1 MQPAR
6 GELVTNPGTAT
17 HNDTRSDIDTLSIN
31 TIRMLAVDAVE
42 AAKSG
47 HPGAP
52 MGQAPMAYALWHRV
66 MKHNPANPNWADR
79 DRFVLSAGHA
89 SMLLYSLLHLTGYDL
104 PLDQVKAFRQWDSA
118 TPGHPEANHT
128 PGVEATTGP
137 LGAGFSM
144 AVGMAL
150 AERWLAAHFNRD
162 GHAIVDHH
170 TYGICSDGDLM
181 EGVASE
187 AASLAGTLGLGKL
200 IFLYDDNNITIDGET
215 HLSFTEDVGA
225 RFEAYGWHVEH
236 IADGNDLAAIE
247 AALSAARSETSR
259 PSLIAVKTRIGEG
272 SPNKAGKAAAHG
284 SPLGADEVALTREA
298 LGWPGDPFHV
308 PGEVRESMG
317 AARERGAQAE
327 AEWKARF
334 DAYRATH
341 PTLAAEFERAIAG
354 QLPDGWLSAL
364 PTFAKGEQVE
374 TRVASGKTLN
384 SLAEVLPNLIGGSAD
399 LAGSNNTMLAGAGNQ
414 SPTEP
419 AGRNV
424 FYGVREHAMG
434 GVLNGMARHGGMV
447 PYAGTFLTFSDYMR
461 PAIRL
466 AAIMQCDVT
475 YVFTHDS
482 IGLGE
487 DGPTHQPVEHLASLR
502 AMPGLS
508 VLRPADANETAAA
521 WAVAL
526 ESPGP
531 AALALTRQK
540 APVITTPEQALE
552 GVRRGAYVLSDCQ
565 GEPQALLLA
574 TGSEVSIALE
584 AQAVLTEKGVPSRVI
599 SMPSWDRFEA
609 QPASYRESVLPPAVR
624 VRVAVEAASS
634 FGWHRWVG
642 EAGEI
647 VSVDRFG
654 ASAPYAVIYNELGI
668 TADNVVARTIAAL
681 ERAG

>member
-1 MQPAR
+1 M
-6 GELVTNPGTAT
+6 TTPGTAAKT
-17 HNDTRSDIDTLSIN
+17 DAPSDIDSLSIN
-31 TIRMLAVDAVE
+31 TIRMLSVDAVE

-52 MGQAPMAYALWHRV
+52 MGQAPMAYVLWQRV
-66 MKHNPANPNWADR
+66 MNHNPANPNWPDR

-104 PLDQVKAFRQWDSA
+104 PLDQVKAFRQWGSA

-128 PGVEATTGP
+128 PGVEVTTGP

-144 AVGMAL
+144 AVGFAL
-150 AERWLAAHFNRD
+150 AERWLAARYNRED
-162 GHAIVDHH
+162 HAIVDHH

-215 HLSFTEDVGA
+215 HLSFTEDVGM
-225 RFEAYGWHVEH
+225 RFEAYGWHVQH
-236 IADGNDLAAIE
+236 IDGSDITAVE
-247 AALSAARSETSR
+247 RALQQARSETTR
-259 PSLIAVKTRIGEG
+259 PSLIAAKTRIGEG
-272 SPNKAGKAAAHG
+272 SPNKVGSASAHG
-284 SPLGADEVALTREA
+284 SPLGADEVGLTREA
-298 LGWPGDPFHV
+298 LGWPADKSFHV
-308 PGEVRESMG
+308 PGEVREHMG
-317 AARERGAQAE
+317 TARDRGAKAE
-327 AEWKARF
+327 SEWTNRF
-334 DAYRATH
+334 EAYRAAH
-341 PTLAAEFERAIAG
+341 PALAAEFERAIAG
-354 QLPDGWLSAL
+354 QLPEGWHSAL
-364 PTFAKGEQVE
+364 PAFELGEQVE

-384 SLAEVLPNLIGGSAD
+384 ALAEVLPNLIGGSAD
-399 LAGSNNTMLAGAGNQ
+399 LAGSNNTMLNGVGNQ

-434 GVLNGMARHGGMV
+434 GVLNGMARHGGV
-447 PYAGTFLTFSDYMR
+447 LPYAGTFLTFSDYMR

-466 AAIMQCDVT
+466 AALMQCDVA

-526 ESPGP
+526 ENQGP

-540 APVITTPEQALE
+540 VPVITTPEQALE

-565 GEPQALLLA
+565 GEPRALLLA

-584 AQAVLTEKGVPSRVI
+584 AQAALAEKGVSSRVI

-609 QPASYRESVLPPAVR
+609 QPASYRESVLPPSVR

-642 EAGEI
+642 EAGDI

-654 ASAPYAVIYNELGI
+654 ASAPYAVVYREFGI
-668 TADNVVARTIAAL
+668 TADNVVARTMAAL
-681 ERAG
+681 QRAAAE

>member
-1 MQPAR
+1 
-6 GELVTNPGTAT
+6 VTNTGTAT
-17 HNDTRSDIDTLSIN
+17 HNDTAHDLDTLSIN
-31 TIRMLAVDAVE
+31 TIRMLSVDAVE

-66 MKHNPANPNWADR
+66 MKHNPANPNWPDR

-104 PLDQVKAFRQWDSA
+104 PLEQIKAFRQWESA
-118 TPGHPEANHT
+118 TPGHPEASHT
-128 PGVEATTGP
+128 PGVEVTTGP

-150 AERWLAAHFNRD
+150 AERWLAAHFNRE
-162 GHAIVDHH
+162 GHAIVDHY

-181 EGVASE
+181 EGVAAE

-200 IFLYDDNNITIDGET
+200 IFFYDDNNITIDGET
-215 HLSFTEDVGA
+215 SLSFTEDVGQ
-225 RFEAYGWHVEH
+225 RFEAYGWHVQH
-236 IADGNDLAAIE
+236 VADGADLDAIE
-247 AALSAARSETSR
+247 SALKAARAEGSR

-272 SPNKAGKAAAHG
+272 SPNKVGKAAAHG
-284 SPLGADEVALTREA
+284 SPLGGDEVTLTREA
-298 LGWPGDPFHV
+298 LGWPSNEPFHV

-317 AARERGAQAE
+317 AARERGAKAE

-334 DAYRATH
+334 DAYRGAH
-341 PTLAAEFERAIAG
+341 PALAAEFERSIAG
-354 QLPDGWLSAL
+354 QLPEGWLSAL
-364 PTFAKGEQVE
+364 PTWEKGEQVE

-384 SLAEVLPNLIGGSAD
+384 VLAEVLPNLIGGSAD
-399 LAGSNNTMLAGAGNQ
+399 LAGSNNTMLSGAGNQ
-414 SPTEP
+414 SAAEP

-434 GVLNGMARHGGMV
+434 GVLNGLARHGGIV
-447 PYAGTFLTFSDYMR
+447 PYGGTFLTFSDYMR
-461 PAIRL
+461 PAVRL
-466 AAIMQCDVT
+466 AALMQADVA

-526 ESPGP
+526 ENPGP

-540 APVITTPEQALE
+540 VPVITTPDQALE
-552 GVRRGAYVLSDCQ
+552 GVRRGAYVLSDCE

-584 AQAVLTEKGVPSRVI
+584 AQGALAEKGIPTRVV
-599 SMPSWDRFEA
+599 SMPSWDRFEV
-609 QPASYRESVLPPAVR
+609 QPAGYREFVLPPSVR

-654 ASAPYAVIYNELGI
+654 ASAPYAVIYKEFGI
-668 TADNVVARTIAAL
+668 TAENVVARTLAAL
-681 ERAG
+681 ERTG